1 MPGAQGHR
9 WYDRAWVTIS
19 DPGPGHRH
27 LLIRRNRHT
36 GELAFYR
43 CYSLQQVTLAALVT
57 VAGLRWTI
65 EENFQAGKGLTGQDE
80 HQVRRWTSWY
90 RWVTLTMLAAAA
102 LTIAAASEH
111 ARGLRPSDQ
120 IPLTRNEIAHLLSG
134 MSFRLA
140 RDDSHRMRWSR
151 WRRRHQHRA
160 RTCHYQRQT
169 AEDHGT

>member
-1 MPGAQGHR
+1 MP
-9 WYDRAWVTIS
+9 
-19 DPGPGHRH
+19 
-27 LLIRRNRHT
+27 
-36 GELAFYR
+36 
-43 CYSLQQVTLAALVT
+43 
-57 VAGLRWTI
+57 
-65 EENFQAGKGLTGQDE
+65 
-80 HQVRRWTSWY
+80 
-90 RWVTLTMLAAAA
+90 AAAA

-111 ARGLRPSDQ
+111 AHGLRPSDQ

-134 MSFRLA
+134 TTIRPA